1 MNTIPAPNVY
11 QSRTGTEAAILSRPD
26 PVVYAGGDPRREDVL
41 TPQQLSRYRKKGFM
55 VLPKLFSAD
64 EIARFMQEGQRLS
77 QDAQIREREEC
88 IIEQRGTEVRSIFR
102 VHRLSALFER
112 LVADPRV
119 ANVARQILGSEVYI
133 HQSRLNFKP
142 GFGGGDFYWHSDF
155 ETWHIEDGMPRMR
168 ALSCSVL
175 LTDNSEF
182 NAPLMVIPGSH
193 KYYISC
199 VGETPAE
206 HYKQSLKAQQYGVPD
221 QVSLKFLA
229 DQGGMQALKGAAGSV
244 IFFDCNTMHGSNSNI
259 SPYPRSNLFFVY
271 NSVDNTLEQPRS
283 GLPPRPEFIAA
294 RTDIAPVAPAAPSVA
309 LIH

>member
-1 MNTIPAPNVY
+1 MNNTEAPNIY
-11 QSRTGTEAAILSRPD
+11 QSRTGSEAAILGRPD
-26 PVVYAGGDPRREDVL
+26 PVVYTGCDPVQQDVL
-41 TPQQLSRYRKKGFM
+41 TPQQLSGYRRKGFM
-55 VLPKLFSAD
+55 VLPKLFSSD
-64 EIARFMQEGQRLS
+64 EVALYMREGERLS
-77 QDAQIREREEC
+77 QDEEIRKREEC
-88 IIEQRGTEVRSIFR
+88 IIERSGQEVRSVFR
-102 VHRLSALFER
+102 VHRLSALFQR

-142 GFGGGDFYWHSDF
+142 GFGGGEFYWHSDF

-193 KYYISC
+193 KYFISC

-221 QVSLKFLA
+221 QISLKFLA
-229 DQGGMQALKGAAGSV
+229 DQGGIQTLKGAAGSV
-244 IFFDCNTMHGSNSNI
+244 IFFDCNTMHGSSSNI

-271 NSVDNTLEQPRS
+271 NSVDNGLDQPRS
-283 GLPPRPEFIAA
+283 GMPPRPEFIAS
-294 RTDIAPVAPAAPSVA
+294 RSDVAPVVPADSSLAV
-309 LIH
+309 IH